1 MYGSKKLDGQA
12 YQAVGALA
20 WQSGQAPER
29 HACCVHKLRQDLR
42 YKQRMTDQPQTV
54 NSTPSH
60 PPGHLRTHTYHG
72 LAPGPALLVLGA
84 VHGNEV
90 CGIEAIT
97 QLLQD
102 FDSGAVSIERGSVTF
117 IPITNPLA
125 YQLKRR
131 FGDRNLNRNMAPSA
145 IPQDFEDRVANVLCP
160 LLDSHDVLLDLHSF
174 HTGGAPFVMIGPQN
188 NTGTLEPFAH
198 ASEEMQLALHTGA
211 PRIVEGWLDT
221 YARGVQRRSAAAEAA
236 NTRSQTLVTNPN
248 YGVGTTEYMRARGG
262 YAVTLE
268 CGQHDDPGGI
278 SVARHA
284 ILQTLGLLGI
294 TSAKPAAPHAA
305 PEILRLID
313 VTDKTHADDT
323 FTREWRSFD
332 AVKSGDV
339 IGIRHSGQEVKAHD
353 DGFVVFP
360 NPRGE
365 VGQEWFYFAQKRV

>member
-1 MYGSKKLDGQA
+1 
-12 YQAVGALA
+12 
-20 WQSGQAPER
+20 
-29 HACCVHKLRQDLR
+29 LRSVR
-42 YKQRMTDQPQTV
+42 YKQSMTETLKNPT
-54 NSTPSH
+54 
-60 PPGHLRTHTYHG
+60 HLRTHTYHG

-90 CGIEAIT
+90 CGT
-97 QLLQD
+97 QASLHLLQE
-102 FDSGAVSIERGSVTF
+102 FDSGAISIERGSVTF
-117 IPITNPLA
+117 VPITNPLA
-125 YQLKRR
+125 HQLKRR

-145 IPQDFEDRVANVLCP
+145 IPQDFEDRIANVLCP
-160 LLDSHDVLLDLHSF
+160 LLDAHDVLLDLHSF

-188 NTGTLEPFAH
+188 NAGTLEPFAL
-198 ASEEMQLALHTGA
+198 AAEEMQLALHTGA

-221 YARGVQRRSAAAEAA
+221 YARGVQRRATSALDNINA
-236 NTRSQTLVTNPN
+236 RSQTLVTNPN

-268 CGQHDDPGGI
+268 CGQHDDPAGVG
-278 SVARHA
+278 VARHA

-294 TSAKPAAPHAA
+294 TSTQATPPIAV

-313 VTDKTHADDT
+313 VTDKEHAGDT

-332 AVKSGDV
+332 AVKAGDV
-339 IGIRHSGQEVKAHD
+339 IGVRQSGAEVKAQG

>member
-1 MYGSKKLDGQA
+1 MTETLH
-12 YQAVGALA
+12 
-20 WQSGQAPER
+20 APT
-29 HACCVHKLRQDLR
+29 HL
-42 YKQRMTDQPQTV
+42 
-54 NSTPSH
+54 PSC
-60 PPGHLRTHTYHG
+60 LRTHKYHG

-90 CGIEAIT
+90 CGTHAIT
-97 QLLQD
+97 QLMQD
-102 FDSGAVSIERGSVTF
+102 IDAGTLAVERGSVTF
-117 IPITNPLA
+117 VPITNPLA
-125 YQLKRR
+125 HQLKRR

-145 IPQDFEDRVANVLCP
+145 IPQDFEDRIANVLCP
-160 LLDSHDVLLDLHSF
+160 LLDAHDVLLDLHSF

-188 NTGTLEPFAH
+188 NTGTLEPFAL
-198 ASEEMQLALHTGA
+198 AAEEMQLALHTGA

-221 YARGVQRRSAAAEAA
+221 YARGVQRRAASLDAA

-268 CGQHDDPGGI
+268 CGQHDDPAGVG
-278 SVARHA
+278 VARYA

-294 TSAKPAAPHAA
+294 TSTPATPPIAV

-313 VTDKTHADDT
+313 VTDKTHAGDT
-323 FTREWRSFD
+323 FSREWRSFD
-332 AVKSGDV
+332 VVKAGDV
-339 IGIRHSGQEVKAHD
+339 IGVRQSGVEVKAQG

>member
-1 MYGSKKLDGQA
+1 MTEMP
-12 YQAVGALA
+12 
-20 WQSGQAPER
+20 QAPT
-29 HACCVHKLRQDLR
+29 HL
-42 YKQRMTDQPQTV
+42 
-54 NSTPSH
+54 PSC
-60 PPGHLRTHTYHG
+60 LRTHTFHG

-84 VHGNEV
+84 VHGNEI
-90 CGIEAIT
+90 CGTQAIM

-102 FDSGAVSIERGSVTF
+102 IDASTVTIERGSVTF
-117 IPITNPLA
+117 VPITNPLA
-125 YQLKRR
+125 HQLKRR

-145 IPQDFEDRVANVLCP
+145 VPQDFEDRIANVLTP
-160 LLDSHDVLLDLHSF
+160 LLDGHDVLLDLHSF

-188 NTGTLEPFAH
+188 NQGTLEPFAL
-198 ASEEMQLALHTGA
+198 AEEEMQLALHTGA
-211 PRIVEGWLDT
+211 PRIVEGWLET
-221 YARGVQRRSAAAEAA
+221 YARGVKRRAANAEAA

-268 CGQHDDPGGI
+268 CGQHDDPAGVG
-278 SVARHA
+278 VARHA

-294 TSAKPAAPHAA
+294 TGNQATPPIAV

-313 VTDKTHADDT
+313 VTDKEHAGDT

-332 AVKSGDV
+332 AVKAGDV
-339 IGIRHSGQEVKAHD
+339 IGVRQTGVEVKAQG

>member
-1 MYGSKKLDGQA
+1 M
-12 YQAVGALA
+12 
-20 WQSGQAPER
+20 
-29 HACCVHKLRQDLR
+29 R
-42 YKQRMTDQPQTV
+42 YKQSMTDQPNIPT
-54 NSTPSH
+54 
-60 PPGHLRTHTYHG
+60 HLRTHTFHG

-84 VHGNEV
+84 VHGNEI
-90 CGIEAIT
+90 CGTQAIM
-97 QLLQD
+97 QLLSD
-102 FDSGAVSIERGSVTF
+102 VDSGRLTIERGSVTF
-117 IPITNPLA
+117 VPIANPLA

-145 IPQDFEDRVANVLCP
+145 IAQDFEDRLANVLCP
-160 LLDSHDVLLDLHSF
+160 LLDTHDVLLDLHSF

-188 NTGTLEPFAH
+188 NTGDLEPFAR
-198 ASEEMQLALHTGA
+198 AAEEMQLALHTGA

-221 YARGVQRRSAAAEAA
+221 YARGVKRRAAVAADNISA
-236 NTRSQTLVTNPN
+236 RSQTLVTNPN
-248 YGVGTTEYMRARGG
+248 YGVGTTEYMRSRGG

-268 CGQHDDPGGI
+268 CGQHDDPAGI

-294 TSAKPAAPHAA
+294 THPKPPTPNTT

-313 VTDKTHADDT
+313 VTDKAHAGDT

-332 AVKSGDV
+332 AVTAGDL
-339 IGIRHSGQEVKAHD
+339 IGVRHDGAEVKAQG

-365 VGQEWFYFAQKRV
+365 VGQEWFYFAQRRV